1 MAAGVLEI
9 QVAEVNVILESS
21 LLIDYGQLQYS
32 NQY

>member
-9 QVAEVNVILESS
+9 QVAKVNILELS